1 METNRWGRDPG
12 WHIPHMGAL
21 YGTARPQGC
30 GEWLV
35 APMGRRDADRG
46 QGSRLGSP
54 RGKWFVQPW
63 SWDCGAP
70 CECSCLLLAAAS
82 CPLGEGA
89 QPTHEL
95 EPGASAA
102 VLALGPPRQGQ
113 PGGGLLMLLE
123 VLSLGSESVSSERQ
137 EEDLKHNVRS

>member
-1 METNRWGRDPG
+1 METGRDPG
-12 WHIPHMGAL
+12 WRVPHMGAL

-30 GEWLV
+30 GEWLII
-35 APMGRRDADRG
+35 PMGRRDADRG
-46 QGSRLGSP
+46 QGSGLGSP

-63 SWDCGAP
+63 SWDCGAL
-70 CECSCLLLAAAS
+70 CESSHLLPAVAS

-102 VLALGPPRQGQ
+102 VSGLRPLGRA
-113 PGGGLLMLLE
+113 
-123 VLSLGSESVSSERQ
+123 SLGVVS
-137 EEDLKHNVRS
+137 